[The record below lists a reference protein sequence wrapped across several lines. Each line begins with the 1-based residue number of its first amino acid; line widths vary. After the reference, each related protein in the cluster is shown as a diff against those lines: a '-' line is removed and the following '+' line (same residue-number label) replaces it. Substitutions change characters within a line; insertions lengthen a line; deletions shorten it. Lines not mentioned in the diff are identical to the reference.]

1 MPIQAKQ
8 QAAAVAEDDAPHE
21 LTSTAGASFHIR
33 PNNFIVS
40 TGLRFCCC
48 LISGRFAMVKRTYAD
63 KGGFGASCV
72 FFKRRCNVIRQ
83 SSRELSKSDASSISR
98 YTDNQPVA

>member
-1 MPIQAKQ
+1 
-8 QAAAVAEDDAPHE
+8 
-21 LTSTAGASFHIR
+21 
-33 PNNFIVS
+33 
-40 TGLRFCCC
+40 
-48 LISGRFAMVKRTYAD
+48 MVKRTYAD